1 MRGQTEGWDPDPDL
15 EELLIVLGKDFVSM
29 NVIGPVTAV
38 YKLFFFSIAGNI
50 NWNRKLGSTVLLCSQ
65 NYTSLSSTPF

>member
-15 EELLIVLGKDFVSM
+15 EELLILLGKDFVSM

-38 YKLFFFSIAGNI
+38 YKLFFFLHS
-50 NWNRKLGSTVLLCSQ
+50 W
-65 NYTSLSSTPF
+65 